1 MNRIL
6 SIAALVLAGLV
17 VFLTGTV
24 KRQRAEISRLDNNI
38 TAVTETARQYKTKAG
53 DNAEEVRRLTLKHS
67 ELELFNADLEKKVRE
82 MGIKLKNLQAV
93 NRMESET
100 KIAVTVPNVKP
111 ETDKSVK
118 SVNRF
123 AHYFDGWN
131 DVKVESRPDS
141 TKIEVKNVDT
151 LDVVTHVKQNASCF
165 FVSESRYRRPPFQI
179 KTRKRSCIYDFRLKL
194 NRHLLRFAKMRLR
207 LTRYK

>member
-1 MNRIL
+1 MNKIL
-6 SIAALVLAGLV
+6 LIAALVLAGLV
-17 VFLTGTV
+17 AFLTGTV
-24 KRQRAEISRLDNNI
+24 KRQKAEISRLDNNI

-111 ETDKSVK
+111 EADKSVK

-131 DVKVESRPDS
+131 DVKVESSPDS

-151 LDVVTHVKQNASCF
+151 LDVVTHVKQKRLLF
-165 FVSESRYRRPPFQI
+165 FRVGKPIPKTTVSNKNP
-179 KTRKRSCIYDFRLKL
+179 KTVL
-194 NRHLLRFAKMRLR
+194 HLRFSAEIE
-207 LTRYK
+207 

>member
-1 MNRIL
+1 MNKIL
-6 SIAALVLAGLV
+6 LIAALVLAGLV
-17 VFLTGTV
+17 AFLTGTV
-24 KRQRAEISRLDNNI
+24 KRQKAEISRLDNNI

-67 ELELFNADLEKKVRE
+67 ELELLNADLEKKVRE

-151 LDVVTHVKQNASCF
+151 LDVVTHVKQKRFLF
-165 FVSESRYRRPPFQI
+165 FRVGKPIPNTTVSNKNP
-179 KTRKRSCIYDFRLKL
+179 KTEL
-194 NRHLLRFAKMRLR
+194 HLRFSAEIE
-207 LTRYK
+207 

>member
-6 SIAALVLAGLV
+6 LIAALVLTGLV

-67 ELELFNADLEKKVRE
+67 ELELFNADLEKKARE

-111 ETDKSVK
+111 EADKSVK

-131 DVKVESRPDS
+131 DVKVESGPDS

-151 LDVVTHVKQNASCF
+151 LDVVTHVKQKRFLF
-165 FVSESRYRRPPFQI
+165 FRVGKPIPKTTVSNKNP
-179 KTRKRSCIYDFRLKL
+179 KTEL
-194 NRHLLRFAKMRLR
+194 HLRFSAEID
-207 LTRYK
+207 

>member
-1 MNRIL
+1 MNKIL
-6 SIAALVLAGLV
+6 LIAALVLVGLV
-17 VFLTGTV
+17 AFLTGTV
-24 KRQRAEISRLDNNI
+24 KRQKAEISRLDNNI

-82 MGIKLKNLQAV
+82 MDIKLKNLQAV

-151 LDVVTHVKQNASCF
+151 LDVVTHVKQKRFLF
-165 FVSESRYRRPPFQI
+165 FRVGKPIPKTTVSNKNP
-179 KTRKRSCIYDFRLKL
+179 KTEL
-194 NRHLLRFAKMRLR
+194 HLRFSAEID
-207 LTRYK
+207 

>member
-1 MNRIL
+1 MNKIL
-6 SIAALVLAGLV
+6 LIAALVLVGLV

-24 KRQRAEISRLDNNI
+24 KRQKAEISRLDINI
-38 TAVTETARQYKTKAG
+38 TAMTETARQYKTKAG

-82 MGIKLKNLQAV
+82 MGIKLKNIQAV

-100 KIAVTVPNVKP
+100 KIAVTVPNVTPK
-111 ETDKSVK
+111 TVK

-151 LDVVTHVKQNASCF
+151 LDVVTHVKQKRFLF
-165 FVSESRYRRPPFQI
+165 FRVGKPIPKTTVSNKNP
-179 KTRKRSCIYDFRLKL
+179 KTEL
-194 NRHLLRFAKMRLR
+194 HLRFSAEID
-207 LTRYK
+207 

>member
-1 MNRIL
+1 MNKIL
-6 SIAALVLAGLV
+6 LIAALVLAGLV

-24 KRQRAEISRLDNNI
+24 KRQKAEISRLDNNI
-38 TAVTETARQYKTKAG
+38 TAVTETARQYETKAG

-151 LDVVTHVKQNASCF
+151 LDVVTHVKQKRFLF
-165 FVSESRYRRPPFQI
+165 FRVGKPIPNTTVSNKNP
-179 KTRKRSCIYDFRLKL
+179 KTEL
-194 NRHLLRFAKMRLR
+194 HLRFSAEID
-207 LTRYK
+207 

>member
-6 SIAALVLAGLV
+6 LIAALALAGLV

-24 KRQRAEISRLDNNI
+24 KRQKAEISRLDSNI
-38 TAVTETARQYKTKAG
+38 AAVTETARQYKTKAG
-53 DNAEEVRRLTLKHS
+53 DNAEEVRRLTLKRS

-151 LDVVTHVKQNASCF
+151 LDVVTHVKQKHFLF
-165 FVSESRYRRPPFQI
+165 FRVGKPIPKTTVSNKNP
-179 KTRKRSCIYDFRLKL
+179 KTEL
-194 NRHLLRFAKMRLR
+194 HLRFSAEIE
-207 LTRYK
+207 

>member
-1 MNRIL
+1 MNKIL
-6 SIAALVLAGLV
+6 LIAALVLAGLV
-17 VFLTGTV
+17 AFLTGTV
-24 KRQRAEISRLDNNI
+24 KRQKAEISRLDNNI

-67 ELELFNADLEKKVRE
+67 ELELLNADLEKKVRE

-151 LDVVTHVKQNASCF
+151 LDVVTQVKQKRFLF
-165 FVSESRYRRPPFQI
+165 FRVGKPIPKTTVSNKNP
-179 KTRKRSCIYDFRLKL
+179 KTEL
-194 NRHLLRFAKMRLR
+194 HLRFSAEIE
-207 LTRYK
+207 

>member
-1 MNRIL
+1 MNKIL
-6 SIAALVLAGLV
+6 LIAALVLAGLV
-17 VFLTGTV
+17 AFLTGTV
-24 KRQRAEISRLDNNI
+24 KRQKAEISRLDNNI

-100 KIAVTVPNVKP
+100 KIVVTVPNVKP

-151 LDVVTHVKQNASCF
+151 LDVVTHVKQKRFLF
-165 FVSESRYRRPPFQI
+165 FRVGKPIPKTTVSNKNP
-179 KTRKRSCIYDFRLKL
+179 KTEL
-194 NRHLLRFAKMRLR
+194 HLRFSAEID
-207 LTRYK
+207 

>member
-1 MNRIL
+1 MNKIL
-6 SIAALVLAGLV
+6 LIAVLVLAGLV
-17 VFLTGTV
+17 AFLTGTV
-24 KRQRAEISRLDNNI
+24 KRQKAEISRLDNNI

-67 ELELFNADLEKKVRE
+67 ELELFNAGLEKKVRE

-151 LDVVTHVKQNASCF
+151 LDVVTHVKQKRFLF
-165 FVSESRYRRPPFQI
+165 FRVGKPIPKTTVSNKNP
-179 KTRKRSCIYDFRLKL
+179 KTEL
-194 NRHLLRFAKMRLR
+194 HLRFSAEIE
-207 LTRYK
+207 

>member
-1 MNRIL
+1 MNKIL
-6 SIAALVLAGLV
+6 LIAALVLVGLV
-17 VFLTGTV
+17 AFLTGTV
-24 KRQRAEISRLDNNI
+24 KRQKAEISRLDSNI
-38 TAVTETARQYKTKAG
+38 AAVTETARQYKTKAG

-151 LDVVTHVKQNASCF
+151 LDVVTHVKQKRFLF
-165 FVSESRYRRPPFQI
+165 FRVGKPIPKTTVSNKNP
-179 KTRKRSCIYDFRLKL
+179 KTEL
-194 NRHLLRFAKMRLR
+194 HLRFSAEIE
-207 LTRYK
+207 

>member
-1 MNRIL
+1 MNKIL
-6 SIAALVLAGLV
+6 LIAALVLVGLV

-24 KRQRAEISRLDNNI
+24 KRQRAEISRLDSNI
-38 TAVTETARQYKTKAG
+38 AAVTETARQYKTKAG

-67 ELELFNADLEKKVRE
+67 ELEMFNADLEKKVKE
-82 MGIKLKNLQAV
+82 MDIKLKNIQAV

-151 LDVVTHVKQNASCF
+151 LDVVTHVKQKRFLF
-165 FVSESRYRRPPFQI
+165 FRVGKPIPKTTVSNKNP
-179 KTRKRSCIYDFRLKL
+179 KTEL
-194 NRHLLRFAKMRLR
+194 HLRFSAEID
-207 LTRYK
+207 

>member
-1 MNRIL
+1 MNKIL
-6 SIAALVLAGLV
+6 LIAALVLVGLV

-24 KRQRAEISRLDNNI
+24 KRQRAEISRLDSNI
-38 TAVTETARQYKTKAG
+38 AAVAETARQYKTKAG

-67 ELELFNADLEKKVRE
+67 ELEMFNADLEKKVKE
-82 MGIKLKNLQAV
+82 MDIKLKNIQAV

-151 LDVVTHVKQNASCF
+151 LDVVTHVKQKRFLF
-165 FVSESRYRRPPFQI
+165 FRVGKPIPKTTVSNKNP
-179 KTRKRSCIYDFRLKL
+179 KTEL
-194 NRHLLRFAKMRLR
+194 HLRFSAEID
-207 LTRYK
+207 

>member
-1 MNRIL
+1 MNKIL
-6 SIAALVLAGLV
+6 LIAALVLAGLV

-24 KRQRAEISRLDNNI
+24 KRQKAEISRLDNNI

-53 DNAEEVRRLTLKHS
+53 DNAEEVRRLALKHS

-151 LDVVTHVKQNASCF
+151 LDVVTHVKQKRFLF
-165 FVSESRYRRPPFQI
+165 FRVGKPIPKTIVSNKNP
-179 KTRKRSCIYDFRLKL
+179 KTEL
-194 NRHLLRFAKMRLR
+194 HLRFSAEIE
-207 LTRYK
+207 

>member
-1 MNRIL
+1 MNKIL
-6 SIAALVLAGLV
+6 LIAALVLAGLV
-17 VFLTGTV
+17 AFLTGTV
-24 KRQRAEISRLDNNI
+24 KRQKAEISRLDNNI
-38 TAVTETARQYKTKAG
+38 TTVTETARQYKTKAG

-100 KIAVTVPNVKP
+100 KIVVTVPNVKP
-111 ETDKSVK
+111 ETNKSVK

-151 LDVVTHVKQNASCF
+151 LDVVTHVKQKRFLF
-165 FVSESRYRRPPFQI
+165 FRVGKPIPKTTVSNKNP
-179 KTRKRSCIYDFRLKL
+179 KTEL
-194 NRHLLRFAKMRLR
+194 HLRFSAEIE
-207 LTRYK
+207 

>member
-6 SIAALVLAGLV
+6 LIAALVLAGLV

-24 KRQRAEISRLDNNI
+24 KRQKAEISRLDSNI
-38 TAVTETARQYKTKAG
+38 AAVTETARQYKTKAG

-82 MGIKLKNLQAV
+82 MGIKLKNLRAV
-93 NRMESET
+93 NRVESET
-100 KIAVTVPNVKP
+100 KIAVTVPNAKP

-151 LDVVTHVKQNASCF
+151 LDVVTHVKQKRFLF
-165 FVSESRYRRPPFQI
+165 FRVGKPIP
-179 KTRKRSCIYDFRLKL
+179 KTTISNKNPKTEL
-194 NRHLLRFAKMRLR
+194 HLRFSAEID
-207 LTRYK
+207 

>member
-6 SIAALVLAGLV
+6 LIAALVLAGLV
-17 VFLTGTV
+17 AFLTGTV
-24 KRQRAEISRLDNNI
+24 KRQKAEISRLDNNI

-100 KIAVTVPNVKP
+100 KIVVTVPNVKP
-111 ETDKSVK
+111 ETNKSVK

-151 LDVVTHVKQNASCF
+151 LDVVTHVKQKRFLF
-165 FVSESRYRRPPFQI
+165 FRVGKPIPKTTVSNKNP
-179 KTRKRSCIYDFRLKL
+179 KTEL
-194 NRHLLRFAKMRLR
+194 HLRFSAEIE
-207 LTRYK
+207 

>member
-1 MNRIL
+1 MNKIL
-6 SIAALVLAGLV
+6 LIAALVLTGAV

-38 TAVTETARQYKTKAG
+38 TAVTETARKYKTKAG

-67 ELELFNADLEKKVRE
+67 ELEMFNADLEKKVRE
-82 MGIKLKNLQAV
+82 MGIKLRDVQAV

-100 KIAVTVPNVKP
+100 KLTVTVPNVTPK
-111 ETDKSVK
+111 TVK

-131 DVKVESRPDS
+131 DVKVESYPDS
-141 TKIEVKNVDT
+141 TKIDIKNVDT
-151 LDVVTHVKQNASCF
+151 LDVVTHVKQKRFLF
-165 FVSESRYRRPPFQI
+165 FRVGKPIPKTTVSNKNP
-179 KTRKRSCIYDFRLKL
+179 KTELF
-194 NRHLLRFAKMRLR
+194 LRFSARID
-207 LTRYK
+207 

>member
-1 MNRIL
+1 MNKIL
-6 SIAALVLAGLV
+6 LIAALVLAGLV
-17 VFLTGTV
+17 AFLTGTV
-24 KRQRAEISRLDNNI
+24 KRQKAEISRLDNNI
-38 TAVTETARQYKTKAG
+38 TAVAETARQYKTKAG

-100 KIAVTVPNVKP
+100 KIVVTVPNVKP
-111 ETDKSVK
+111 ETNKSVK

-131 DVKVESRPDS
+131 DVKVESCPDS

-151 LDVVTHVKQNASCF
+151 LDVVTHVKQKRFLF
-165 FVSESRYRRPPFQI
+165 FRVGKPIPKTTVSNKNP
-179 KTRKRSCIYDFRLKL
+179 KTEL
-194 NRHLLRFAKMRLR
+194 HLRFSAEIE
-207 LTRYK
+207 

>member
-1 MNRIL
+1 MNKIL
-6 SIAALVLAGLV
+6 LIAALVLAGLV
-17 VFLTGTV
+17 AFLTGTV
-24 KRQRAEISRLDNNI
+24 KRQKAEISRLDNNI

-100 KIAVTVPNVKP
+100 KIVVTVPNVKP
-111 ETDKSVK
+111 ETNKSVK

-131 DVKVESRPDS
+131 DVKVESCPDS

-151 LDVVTHVKQNASCF
+151 LDVVTQVKQKRFLF
-165 FVSESRYRRPPFQI
+165 FRVGKPIPKTTVSNKNP
-179 KTRKRSCIYDFRLKL
+179 KTEL
-194 NRHLLRFAKMRLR
+194 HLRFSAEIE
-207 LTRYK
+207 

>member
-1 MNRIL
+1 MNKIL
-6 SIAALVLAGLV
+6 LIAALVLVGLV

-24 KRQRAEISRLDNNI
+24 KRQRAEISRLDSNI
-38 TAVTETARQYKTKAG
+38 AAVTETARQYKTKAG

-67 ELELFNADLEKKVRE
+67 ELEMFNADLEKKVKE
-82 MGIKLKNLQAV
+82 MDIKLKNIQAV

-151 LDVVTHVKQNASCF
+151 LDVVTHVKQKRFLF
-165 FVSESRYRRPPFQI
+165 FRVGKPIPKTTVSNKNP
-179 KTRKRSCIYDFRLKL
+179 KTEL
-194 NRHLLRFAKMRLR
+194 HLRFSAEIG
-207 LTRYK
+207 

>member
-1 MNRIL
+1 MNKIL
-6 SIAALVLAGLV
+6 LIAALVLVGLV
-17 VFLTGTV
+17 AFLTGTV
-24 KRQRAEISRLDNNI
+24 KRQKAEISRLDNNI

-82 MGIKLKNLQAV
+82 MGIKLKNIQAV

-151 LDVVTHVKQNASCF
+151 LDVVTHVKQKRFLF
-165 FVSESRYRRPPFQI
+165 FRVGKPIPKTTVSNKNP
-179 KTRKRSCIYDFRLKL
+179 KTEL
-194 NRHLLRFAKMRLR
+194 HLRFSAEIE
-207 LTRYK
+207 

>member
-1 MNRIL
+1 MNKIL
-6 SIAALVLAGLV
+6 LIAALVLAGLV
-17 VFLTGTV
+17 AFLTGTV
-24 KRQRAEISRLDNNI
+24 KRQKAEISRLDNNI

-82 MGIKLKNLQAV
+82 MGIKLKKLQAV

-100 KIAVTVPNVKP
+100 KIVVTVPNVKP

-131 DVKVESRPDS
+131 DVKVESLPDS

-151 LDVVTHVKQNASCF
+151 LDVVTHVKQKRFLF
-165 FVSESRYRRPPFQI
+165 FRVGKPIPKTTVSNKNP
-179 KTRKRSCIYDFRLKL
+179 KTEL
-194 NRHLLRFAKMRLR
+194 HLRFSAEID
-207 LTRYK
+207 

>member
-1 MNRIL
+1 MNKIL
-6 SIAALVLAGLV
+6 LIAALVLAGLV
-17 VFLTGTV
+17 AFLTGTV
-24 KRQRAEISRLDNNI
+24 KRQKAEISRLDNNI

-82 MGIKLKNLQAV
+82 MGIKLKNIQAV

-100 KIAVTVPNVKP
+100 KIVVTVPNVKP
-111 ETDKSVK
+111 ETNKSVK

-131 DVKVESRPDS
+131 DVKVESHPDS

-151 LDVVTHVKQNASCF
+151 LDVVTHVKQKRFLF
-165 FVSESRYRRPPFQI
+165 FRVGKPIPKTTVSNKNP
-179 KTRKRSCIYDFRLKL
+179 KTEL
-194 NRHLLRFAKMRLR
+194 HLRFSAEIE
-207 LTRYK
+207 